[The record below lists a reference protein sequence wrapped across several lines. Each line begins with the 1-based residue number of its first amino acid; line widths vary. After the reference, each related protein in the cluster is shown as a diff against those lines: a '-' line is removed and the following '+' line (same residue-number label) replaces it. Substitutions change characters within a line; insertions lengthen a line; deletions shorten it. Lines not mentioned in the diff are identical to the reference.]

1 MKYIRRYEK
10 CTNIIPNALC
20 DYFNK
25 ALLGLSK
32 PLIYI
37 LHITQHTSYY
47 YTINVLNNSFIEA
60 YAILSLILQG
70 PCELYILMTD
80 V

>member
-1 MKYIRRYEK
+1 MKYILRYEK
-10 CTNIIPNALC
+10 CTNINPNALC

-25 ALLGLSK
+25 ALLRFSK

-47 YTINVLNNSFIEA
+47 YTINGLNNSFIET
-60 YAILSLILQG
+60 YVILSLILQG
-70 PCELYILMTD
+70 PGEL
-80 V
+80 